1 MSKRI
6 EIAGIGLDNCTV
18 REALEQV
25 NGYWD
30 ETGMNTIEAISM
42 ELLVLAGE
50 DERLR
55 QSLGALDLA
64 IINDREILRAAG
76 ITSPQRI
83 RETEEHQFLGEFMKY
98 LVQGGKTVCLV
109 GDTVEQTDALKEF
122 LQEYYEKLKVV
133 GSQALEACNW
143 DVDSLVNEINTMSP
157 DVVFSVLPTPRQ
169 EYFLMDNRSRMSAGI
184 WYGLGQNYAAGSGRH
199 SVKRLLLR
207 LRHRGMLHRMLEKN
221 NEMKK
226 NE

>member
-6 EIAGIGLDNCTV
+6 EIGGIGLDNYTV
-18 REALEQV
+18 REAIEQID
-25 NGYWD
+25 GYWD
-30 ETGMNTIEAISM
+30 AAGMKTIETISM
-42 ELLVLAGE
+42 ELLVMAGE

-55 QSLGALDLA
+55 QSLGELDLA
-64 IINDREILRAAG
+64 MIHDVEILRAAG

-98 LVQGGKTVCLV
+98 LVEGGRTVYLV

-122 LQEYYEKLKVV
+122 LQEYYERLKVV

-184 WYGLGQNYAAGSGRH
+184 WCGLGQNYASGSGRH
-199 SVKRLLLR
+199 SVKGLLLR
-207 LRHRGMLHRMLEKN
+207 LRHRGMLHRMLD
-221 NEMKK
+221 KK
-226 NE
+226 EQK

>member
-1 MSKRI
+1 MVKRI
-6 EIAGIGLDNCTV
+6 EIAGIGLDNYTV
-18 REALEQV
+18 REAMEQIS
-25 NGYWD
+25 GYW
-30 ETGMNTIEAISM
+30 EYTGMNTIEAISM

-55 QSLGALDLA
+55 QSLGLLDLA

-98 LVQGGKTVCLV
+98 LVHEEKTVYLV

-133 GSQALEACNW
+133 GSQALEACNR
-143 DVDSLVNEINTMSP
+143 DVDSLVNEINTVSP

-169 EYFLMDNRSRMSAGI
+169 EYFLMENKSRMSAGI
-184 WYGLGQNYAAGSGRH
+184 WYGLGQNYAAGSSGN
-199 SVKRLLLR
+199 SVKRLFMR
-207 LRHRGMLHRMLEKN
+207 LKHRGMLHRMLEKS
-221 NEMKK
+221 E
-226 NE
+226 